1 MFKGILILISMIFV
15 EWGMGLS
22 VVIVVVIVWSFFD
35 YFDYVYIY

>member
-1 MFKGILILISMIFV
+1 MIFV